1 VKTNSLNTQFQRREK
16 ESENASRRENTLQLL
31 RGSWLSWLGLLWEKV
46 VVNVWKDTTL
56 GDGNVAKKLVQ
67 LLVVSDGELQ
77 MSWDD
82 TGLAVVTS
90 SVTGQFENFGSEVL
104 EDGGKVDWSTS
115 TNTLSVVALS
125 QETMDTTDWE
135 SETGLSRAG
144 LGLLARAGLST
155 GRFSSSHFERLRDLG
170 FEKG

>member
-1 VKTNSLNTQFQRREK
+1 
-16 ESENASRRENTLQLL
+16 L
-31 RGSWLSWLGLLWEKV
+31 RSSWLSWLGLLWEKV

-56 GDGNVAKKLVQ
+56 GNGDVTKKLVQ
-67 LLVVSDGELQ
+67 LLIVSDGKLQ
-77 MSWDD
+77 VSWDD

-90 SVTGQFENFGSEVL
+90 GVTSQFEDFGSEVL
-104 EDGGKVDWSTS
+104 EDGGEVDWSTS

-125 QETMDTTDWE
+125 QETVNTTDWE
-135 SETGLSRAG
+135 GETGLSRAG

-155 GRFSSSHFERLRDLG
+155 GRLSSSHFVGLRDLV